1 MEQKIKISKFME
13 VLENGDIAY
22 ATCPAGDAARI
33 IPPIIRFHK
42 PNGTY
47 TDYLLFVEEYRQP
60 MGKKICNFPGGRLN
74 KGEDGLV
81 AIVRELIEET
91 GIEVDLAGV
100 RMLASSKPKDAQ
112 NSTEGE
118 SLFICPQII
127 DVDDNEQQ
135 FVENLYKNQHL
146 DETEECKIKL
156 VDVAKIGEFMKNTD
170 MCLPTRLAL
179 MQFWAMRD
187 KTQVAY
193 PKYIPYYSILGE
205 EQYADVVYQNKDFEI
220 KKVDLGYDY
229 CYYSPVKNHRF
240 SLMITFDV
248 EGEKYYAFEKINPQS
263 QKSEDVYTFPHID
276 FDADSNCSLK
286 SSLAVSILQRYGLA
300 TRLSAF
306 ESITPYDAVSPGFC
320 DLRQCVCRAT
330 IKLSKQDF
338 ESLALKQDL
347 AVFSVDELQTSQI
360 NTDYVTSLVVD
371 LDARLDANKNISNA
385 IISTKDD
392 QSEIV

>member
-13 VLENGDIAY
+13 VVENGDMAY

-42 PNGTY
+42 DGEY
-47 TDYLLFVEEYRQP
+47 TDYLLFVEEYRP
-60 MGKKICNFPGGRLN
+60 PVGKKICNFPGGRLN

-91 GIEVDLAGV
+91 GIEVDIAGV
-100 RMLASSKPKDAQ
+100 RMLFPSKAKDSQ
-112 NSTEGE
+112 NSTESE

-127 DVDDNEQQ
+127 DVDQNEEQ
-135 FVENLYKNQHL
+135 FVEALYKNQHL

-156 VDVAKIGEFMKNTD
+156 VDISQINSFMKNTD

-179 MQFWAMRD
+179 MQFLAIRD
-187 KTQVAY
+187 KTQIAY
-193 PKYIPYYSILGE
+193 PKYIPYYSTIGDNIE
-205 EQYADVVYQNKDFEI
+205 AEIPYENKQLEI
-220 KKVDLGYDY
+220 KRLDVGYDY
-229 CYYSPVKNHRF
+229 CYYSPTKNHRF

-248 EGEKYYAFEKINPQS
+248 EGEKYYGFERINPQS
-263 QKSEDVYTFPHID
+263 QNMEDVYTLPNID
-276 FDADSNCSLK
+276 FDAETDCALK
-286 SSLAVSILQRYGLA
+286 SSLAVNILQRYGLA

-306 ESITPYDAVSPGFC
+306 ETITPYDAVSPGFC
-320 DLRQCVCRAT
+320 DLRQCICRAT

-338 ESLALKQDL
+338 QSLALKQDL
-347 AVFSVDELQTSQI
+347 VIISQQDVQTKNL

-371 LDARLDANKNISNA
+371 LDARLDANKHMNNTA
-385 IISTKDD
+385 ISTKDD